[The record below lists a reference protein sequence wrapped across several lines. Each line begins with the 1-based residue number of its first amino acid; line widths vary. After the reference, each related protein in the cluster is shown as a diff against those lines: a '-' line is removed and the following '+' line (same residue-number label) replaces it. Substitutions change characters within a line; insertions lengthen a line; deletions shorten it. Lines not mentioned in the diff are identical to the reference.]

1 MDGPG
6 RSRPPE
12 GIRSE
17 QELINI
23 IGPCIN
29 AWAYIFMKG
38 ANHETAYHRY
48 RPRGETLDQ
57 GHHRPCGRSHRV
69 RRVERRSQRAVQVR
83 DGSYSQQEAGP
94 AMMISLYRVVIKTGQ
109 DTIYSSYSQKAPSAY
124 EAIRIAGSIVPNL
137 DDLYLKSITVE
148 RTEWCQLLGEC

>member
-1 MDGPG
+1 MDGPE
-6 RSRPPE
+6 RSQSPE

-38 ANHETAYHRY
+38 ANHETTYYRHRS
-48 RPRGETLDQ
+48 RGETLDQ

-69 RRVERRSQRAVQVR
+69 RRAQRRSQRTVQVR

-94 AMMISLYRVVIKTGQ
+94 AMMMSMYRVIIKTDQ
-109 DTIYSSYSQKAPSAY
+109 DTIYSTYSQIPPSAY

-137 DDLYLKSITVE
+137 DNLHLKSITVE
-148 RTEWCQLLGEC
+148 RTDWILSEGDR